1 MEFSFSILNDKG
13 GGIIKKVIYTIL
25 ALSLSFAAVYF
36 ITYSFIPAYIE
47 GGNDEKNEAAE
58 QLNES
63 THDELDHLPQKE
75 AEDIEKSNEV
85 VKKAHQTMNELTG
98 HGAIAKYRD
107 ENNWSGSTDEMRN
120 EVERVSGFLEKN
132 QVDSESIEKDL
143 TNFVDLLDH
152 AIEDKNKTALRY
164 AHRVIHDLDIAYNGY
179 QNSNI
184 FGVSHYNEEE
194 REVRMERLEE
204 LLAESGE

>member
-1 MEFSFSILNDKG
+1 M
-13 GGIIKKVIYTIL
+13 
-25 ALSLSFAAVYF
+25 
-36 ITYSFIPAYIE
+36 
-47 GGNDEKNEAAE
+47 
-58 QLNES
+58 NES